1 VTRKEKAFK
10 LFEEGKTNLDPK
22 VKALGLKAKTR
33 ANYYYEWKK
42 GREVKGSTAHGET
55 GHSTKLLGGETIGGL
70 DETKQTRK
78 EVTSPE
84 IKEAI
89 SQEIPSEEAEP
100 ENDLEKK
107 DEGEEANEGPEEA
120 KKEQKAQE
128 SIGGVSEVGTKKGK
142 DGKPEAPE
150 IKIATTIAD
159 DGIKCTVFL
168 SLKTLALF
176 KIASSTQAQVDGA
189 EGLLLGDFID
199 TCVADFFSGRGK
211 TLGLITTGGKK

>member
-1 VTRKEKAFK
+1 MTRKEKAFK

-42 GREVKGSTAHGET
+42 GAGGGQTTKGSQAL
-55 GHSTKLLGGETIGGL
+55 SGGEAIGVIN
-70 DETKQTRK
+70 ETKQAR
-78 EVTSPE
+78 
-84 IKEAI
+84 KEAI
-89 SQEIPSEEAEP
+89 SQEISSEEAEP
-100 ENDLEKK
+100 ENDLEGKG
-107 DEGEEANEGPEEA
+107 EGEEANEGPEEA

-128 SIGGVSEVGTKKGK
+128 SIAGVSEVGTKKGK